1 MHQVSRMKKLLI
13 ICGPTATGKTGLALH
28 LAKEF
33 NGELVSADSRQVY
46 KDLDIGTGKDL
57 PKSSKFREQSLKLP
71 GYYEIEGVKVWGY
84 DLVSPKKEFSVG
96 QYIKVANKVI
106 ENIWSRKKLPI
117 LVGGTGFYIKGI
129 VDGISTALIPKNKA
143 VRKSLERR
151 NIKELFNTLAQLA
164 PIRAGSMNISDRK
177 NPRRLV
183 RAIEIAQWRLKSGA
197 KAKTEKDDLG
207 SQALTLFIGL
217 TGPKNFLYQRIKK
230 RIKTRLK
237 QGVEGE
243 VKKLLESGV
252 SWKNQSMDSLG
263 YKQWK
268 GYFER
273 KITKEKVVR
282 KWEREEC
289 KYSKRQITWFKKD
302 KRINWFN
309 IKDSSWQKSV
319 EKLVK
324 KWYSTKHNASTKKN

>member
-1 MHQVSRMKKLLI
+1 MKKLLI

-183 RAIEIAQWRLKSGA
+183 RAIEVAQWRLKSGA
-197 KAKTEKDDLG
+197 KTKIEKDDLG

-243 VKKLLESGV
+243 VEKLLESGV

-282 KWEREEC
+282 RWEREEC

>member
-1 MHQVSRMKKLLI
+1 M
-13 ICGPTATGKTGLALH
+13 ALH

-117 LVGGTGFYIKGI
+117 LVGGTGFYIKGM

-183 RAIEIAQWRLKSGA
+183 RAIEVAQWRLKSGA
-197 KAKTEKDDLG
+197 KTKTEKDVG

-230 RIKTRLK
+230 RVKTRLK
-237 QGVEGE
+237 QGIESEVE
-243 VKKLLESGV
+243 KLLESGV

>member
-1 MHQVSRMKKLLI
+1 MKKLLV

-57 PKSSKFREQSLKLP
+57 PKSSKFREKNPKLP

-84 DLVSPKKEFSVG
+84 DLVFPKEEFSVG

-151 NIKELFNTLAQLA
+151 SIKELFNALAQLA

-183 RAIEIAQWRLKSGA
+183 RAIEVAQWRLKSGA

-207 SQALTLFIGL
+207 SQAPALFVGL

-230 RIKTRLK
+230 RIKVRLR

-243 VKKLLESGV
+243 VEKLLESGV

-289 KYSKRQITWFKKD
+289 KYAKRQITWFKKD

-309 IKDSSWQKSV
+309 IKDSDWQKSV